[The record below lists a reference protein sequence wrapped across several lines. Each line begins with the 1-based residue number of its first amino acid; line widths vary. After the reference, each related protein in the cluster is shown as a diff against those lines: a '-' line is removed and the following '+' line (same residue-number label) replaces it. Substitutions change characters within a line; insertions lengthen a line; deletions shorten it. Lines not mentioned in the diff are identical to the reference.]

1 MEAFWCME
9 GSICMFKRL
18 SSDIR
23 GILDRDPAARNAL
36 EVVLCYPSFWAVLM
50 HRIAHFFYI
59 HHWFLLA
66 RIISQISRFF
76 TGIEI
81 HPGAKI
87 GERLFIDHGMGVVI
101 GETTEIGNDVLIYQG
116 ATLGG
121 TGKDKGKR
129 HPTIGNNV
137 MISAGAKILGP
148 IRIGDNCKIGAGAV
162 VLKDV
167 PPNCTVVGVPGRIV
181 KKDNVRI
188 DSSADKYDMDQI
200 HLPDPVLNDIN
211 HLRNRLRLLEER
223 ISQLEMEAKRDD
235 NPIQYADKKTRN
247 I

>member
-1 MEAFWCME
+1 
-9 GSICMFKRL
+9 MFKRL
-18 SSDIR
+18 NSDIR
-23 GILDRDPAARNAL
+23 GILDRDPAARNVL

-50 HRIAHFFYI
+50 HRIAHFFYR
-59 HHWFLLA
+59 HGWFLIA
-66 RIISQISRFF
+66 RLISQTSRFF

-101 GETTEIGNDVLIYQG
+101 GETAEIGNDVLIYQG

-137 MISAGAKILGP
+137 MISAGAKVLGP
-148 IRIGDNCKIGAGAV
+148 IKIGDNCKIGAGAV

-181 KKDNVRI
+181 RRDNMRVDAI
-188 DSSADKYDMDQI
+188 SSQCDMDQI

-211 HLRNRLRLLEER
+211 YLLNKLKILEER
-223 ISQLEMEAKRDD
+223 IAELEVKQDGKS
-235 NPIQYADKKTRN
+235 IQYADKETGN